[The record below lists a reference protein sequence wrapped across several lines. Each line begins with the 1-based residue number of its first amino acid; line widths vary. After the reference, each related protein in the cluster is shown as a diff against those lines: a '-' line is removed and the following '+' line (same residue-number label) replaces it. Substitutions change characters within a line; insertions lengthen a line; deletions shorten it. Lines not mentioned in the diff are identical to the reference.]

1 MQTETTD
8 EQASSTGRPRS
19 VYMADAL
26 AAEVERIATQL
37 DRSMS
42 WVICQAVREFLGRV
56 DLPAGE

>member
-1 MQTETTD
+1 
-8 EQASSTGRPRS
+8 
-19 VYMADAL
+19 MADAL